1 MYQIC
6 VLLYNYIHNYLK
18 TYQPKGEGEG
28 ETYEKNFK
36 STNYCNVDIEFV
48 CM

>member
-1 MYQIC
+1 MCQIC

-18 TYQPKGEGEG
+18 TYQPKGEG

>member
-1 MYQIC
+1 MYQFC

-18 TYQPKGEGEG
+18 TYQSKGKG